1 MKNFA
6 TIVLVSCAI
15 PAHATLFFNSTSN
28 ANGAAE
34 RDLWLTAAGI
44 TTPDHLVDFES
55 FALNTN
61 MDDFAH
67 AGTLVTRNSGNGS
80 MDVRGPG
87 AFGQSNPIGQ
97 RGLWHNESP
106 FLVLDFTSGPV
117 SYVGGWDIDQSGGPI
132 LVTFSNGD
140 TQSFT
145 LDTTGGS
152 GNSAEFWGLVVNDG
166 RYITKLEFDVTGDGS
181 WGLDNIEYSEAVPEP
196 ATLAILGIAALAAA
210 RRRKQK

>member
-34 RDLWLTAAGI
+34 RDLWLNAAGV
-44 TTPDHLVDFES
+44 TTPDYLVDFES

-61 MDDFAH
+61 MDDVAH
-67 AGTLVTRNSGNGS
+67 AGTLVTRNSGNGP
-80 MDVRGPG
+80 MDVRGSG

-117 SYVGGWDIDQSGGPI
+117 SYVGGWDIDQSGGPL

-140 TQSFT
+140 TQTFT

-152 GNSAEFWGLVVNDG
+152 GNSAEFWGLVVDDG

-196 ATLAILGIAALAAA
+196 ATLTILGLAALGAA
-210 RRRKQK
+210 RKRKQK